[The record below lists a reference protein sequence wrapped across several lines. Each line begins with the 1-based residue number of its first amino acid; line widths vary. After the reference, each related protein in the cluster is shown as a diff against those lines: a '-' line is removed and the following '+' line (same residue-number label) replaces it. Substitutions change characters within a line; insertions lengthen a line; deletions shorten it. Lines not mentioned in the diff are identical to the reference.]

1 MACPCP
7 GIDLAGDKKAVET
20 VAFAEKENADEAA
33 KRAKTESEVA
43 AVKKIEDLKRRFEA
57 VNQARIQAEAEKK
70 AVEAVAAHLRQEA
83 AEAKAELYDFL
94 AFALALQCR
103 ESKRPVESLEALN
116 VQRLRQSR

>member
-1 MACPCP
+1 M
-7 GIDLAGDKKAVET
+7 
-20 VAFAEKENADEAA
+20 
-33 KRAKTESEVA
+33 RAKTESEDA
-43 AVKKIEDLKRRFEA
+43 AVKKPEGLKRRFEA
-57 VNQARIQAEAEKK
+57 VNQARVRAEDEKKAKEEKK